1 MMRIGSFYKGSG
13 CCSFTVWAPL
23 RSNVELL
30 IADPVSRTVPM
41 ERDDMGYWH
50 AGNVQAEPGT
60 LYMYKLDGR
69 FERPDPASNFQP
81 KGVHGPSCVV
91 DHTAFIW
98 NDSHWKG
105 IEPEDAVIYELH
117 AGTFTKEG
125 TFHSVISKLDYLKE
139 LGITAIEIMPAAQFP
154 GSRNW
159 GYDGAYPFAVQNSY
173 GGPDGLKRL
182 VDECHSRGLA
192 VVMDVVYNHLGPEGT
207 YLRDFGPY
215 FTEEYGT
222 PWGSAVNFDEAYCEG
237 VRNYFIKNALSWFHN
252 YHIDCLR
259 LDAIHG
265 IYDFGAL
272 HILEEMAQK
281 TQELSQNNG
290 KKYLLI
296 AESDLNDVRIVSPFE
311 KNGYGL
317 DAQWSD
323 DFHHSLH
330 TLLTGEKSGYYEDF
344 GSMDDLCKAYND
356 GFVYSRRYSK
366 YRKRFH
372 GNSSALLSPRQ
383 FVVYSQNHDQTGN
396 RMLGERLSQLVS
408 FDALKLAASA
418 VILSPYIPMLFMG
431 EEFAAQTP
439 FQYFISHTDENL
451 VRLVREGREREFKAF
466 GWQGDPPD
474 PQSTETFN
482 KCKLDWESA
491 FTARHGQMLE
501 FYKELL
507 RLRKTHPALNGD
519 SRHAKELFGEGKSKT
534 LLLRRW
540 AGNNEILVIMN
551 FNNDKTVSFTAEDI
565 GISQESS
572 DRSKRF
578 IKIIDS
584 QDKRWGS
591 GEVMPEEINR
601 GDSCLLPP
609 LSMAAYEMR
618 YHHELHLSALFR
630 RNV

>member
-1 MMRIGSFYKGSG
+1 MQIGSLYKGSG
-13 CCSFTVWAPL
+13 LCSFTVWAPL
-23 RSNVELL
+23 RSAVELL
-30 IADPVSRTVPM
+30 IMDDHSNRIVPM
-41 ERDDMGYWH
+41 ERDDMGYWS
-50 AGNVQAEPGT
+50 ADNVQAQPGT
-60 LYMYKLDGR
+60 LYMYKLDGDI
-69 FERPDPASNFQP
+69 ERPDPASRFQP

-91 DHTAFIW
+91 DHCEFIW
-98 NDSHWKG
+98 NDSRWKG
-105 IEPEDAVIYELH
+105 IELRDMVIYELH
-117 AGTFTKEG
+117 VGTFTKDS
-125 TFHSVISKLDYLKE
+125 TFTAIIEKLDYLKE
-139 LGITAIEIMPAAQFP
+139 LGITAIEIMPVSQFP

-173 GGPDGLKRL
+173 GGPDGLKLL
-182 VDECHSRGLA
+182 VDECHKKGLA
-192 VVMDVVYNHLGPEGT
+192 AVMDVVYNHLGPEGT

-237 VRNYFIKNALSWFHN
+237 VRNYFIKNALSWFDD

-281 TQELSQNNG
+281 TRELSLNND

-296 AESDLNDVRIVSPFE
+296 AESDLNDVRIVSPID

-323 DFHHSLH
+323 DFHHSVH
-330 TLLTGEKSGYYEDF
+330 TLLTDEKSGYYEDF
-344 GSMDDLCKAYND
+344 GSMSDLCKAYNA

-372 GNSSALLSPRQ
+372 GNSSALLSPAQ

-396 RMLGERLSQLVS
+396 RMLGERLSGLVS

-418 VILSPYIPMLFMG
+418 VILSPYVPMIFMG

-451 VRLVREGREREFKAF
+451 VRLVREGRAREFKAF

-474 PQSTETFN
+474 PQSAETFN
-482 KCKLDWESA
+482 NCKLDWESA
-491 FTARHGQMLE
+491 FTGQHGQMLE
-501 FYKELL
+501 FYRELL
-507 RLRKTHPALNGD
+507 LLRKIHPALNGVETH
-519 SRHAKELFGEGKSKT
+519 RHAQELFGDNQSKT

-540 AGNNEILVIMN
+540 VGDNKNEILVIMN
-551 FNNDKTVSFTAEDI
+551 FNRDKPVSFTGEDI
-565 GISQESS
+565 GLTNNSGA
-572 DRSKRF
+572 SKRAVRLA
-578 IKIIDS
+578 DS
-584 QDKRWGS
+584 QDNRWGS
-591 GEVMPEEINR
+591 GKVMPEEITPATF
-601 GDSCLLPP
+601 GLLMP
-609 LSMAAYEMR
+609 LSMTAYE
-618 YHHELHLSALFR
+618 LA
-630 RNV
+630 